1 MTNEIESLKV
11 QTRKGR
17 GPATKPTFVN
27 TSLRLPREVV
37 DYFIKNHPH
46 AKQEAIRKVLTDYVN
61 SRTTL
66 IEGEE
71 DEVTSSS
78 VSAAASNHLLS
89 SQAVELISHLAD
101 FLKIN
106 LRKCFV
112 VNSEVDG
119 RSTMGAIAL
128 KDYVG
133 DLLVRFEPD
142 TKNLYIAAKQFKDF
156 CLVKRLNYKDFLS
169 QLEDEG
175 IFVGVCNKRM
185 SKGLDMQ
192 TPAVRVL
199 QFNTGGFDGLQG
211 IAELAGN
218 KDNDF

>member
-1 MTNEIESLKV
+1 MNDSLTI

-17 GPATKPTFVN
+17 GPAKKPTFVN
-27 TSLRLPREVV
+27 TSLRLPKEVL
-37 DYFIKNHPH
+37 DYFTNNHPH
-46 AKQEAIRKVLTDYVN
+46 GKQEAIRKVLTDYVN
-61 SRTTL
+61 SRTRST
-66 IEGEE
+66 ECQE
-71 DEVTSSS
+71 DVDTVSS
-78 VSAAASNHLLS
+78 VSTSVNKLS
-89 SQAVELISHLAD
+89 VELVSHLAD
-101 FLKIN
+101 FLKLN

-128 KDYVG
+128 QDYVG

-142 TKNLYIAAKQFKDF
+142 TKNLYIAVKQFKDF
-156 CLVKRLNYKDFLS
+156 CLVKRLNYKDYLS

-199 QFNTGGFDGLQG
+199 QFNTAGFDSLQG

-218 KDNDF
+218 KENDF

>member
-1 MTNEIESLKV
+1 MNESLTNQK
-11 QTRKGR
+11 RKGR

-27 TSLRLPREVV
+27 TSLRLPREVL

-78 VSAAASNHLLS
+78 VSDAASNHLLS
-89 SQAVELISHLAD
+89 SQAVELVSHLAD

-106 LRKCFV
+106 LRKCLV

-119 RSTMGAIAL
+119 RSTIGAIAL
-128 KDYVG
+128 QDYVG
-133 DLLVRFEPD
+133 DFLVRFEPD
-142 TKNLYIAAKQFKDF
+142 TKNLYIATKKFKDF
-156 CLVKRLNYKDFLS
+156 CLVKRLNYKDFLN

-199 QFNTGGFDGLQG
+199 QFNTAGFDDLPG

-218 KDNDF
+218 KEKDF

>member
-1 MTNEIESLKV
+1 MNESLTI

-17 GPATKPTFVN
+17 GPSTKPTFVN

-61 SRTTL
+61 SHTPL
-66 IEGEE
+66 IEE
-71 DEVTSSS
+71 DEVTSSF

-106 LRKCFV
+106 LCKCVV

-128 KDYVG
+128 QDYVG

-142 TKNLYIAAKQFKDF
+142 AKNLYIAVKQFKDF
-156 CLVKRLNYKDFLS
+156 CLVKRLNYKDFIS

-199 QFNTGGFDGLQG
+199 QFNTAGFDGLQG

-218 KDNDF
+218 KENDF

>member
-71 DEVTSSS
+71 DEVTSNS
-78 VSAAASNHLLS
+78 VSASASNHLLS
-89 SQAVELISHLAD
+89 SQALELVSHLAD
-101 FLKIN
+101 FLKVN
-106 LRKCFV
+106 VSNCFV
-112 VNSEVDG
+112 LNSDVDG
-119 RSTMGAIAL
+119 RSTTGPIAL
-128 KDYVG
+128 QDSFG
-133 DLLVRFEPD
+133 ELLVRFEPD
-142 TKNLYIAAKQFKDF
+142 TKDLYIAVKQFKDF
-156 CLVKRLNYKDFLS
+156 CLVKRLNCKDFLS

-199 QFNTGGFDGLQG
+199 QFNTAGFNGLQG
-211 IAELAGN
+211 ISELAST
-218 KDNDF
+218 KHRDF

>member
-1 MTNEIESLKV
+1 MNESLTI

-17 GPATKPTFVN
+17 GPATKPTLVN

-66 IEGEE
+66 IEE
-71 DEVTSSS
+71 DEVTSSF

-128 KDYVG
+128 QDYVG

-142 TKNLYIAAKQFKDF
+142 TKNLYIAVKQPSGKPG
-156 CLVKRLNYKDFLS
+156 LN
-169 QLEDEG
+169 
-175 IFVGVCNKRM
+175 
-185 SKGLDMQ
+185 
-192 TPAVRVL
+192 
-199 QFNTGGFDGLQG
+199 
-211 IAELAGN
+211 
-218 KDNDF
+218 